1 MKYILT
7 VKHILTVIFILGA
20 TLRVCAGPDAWL
32 QDGLF
37 KPEVMQQIK
46 SKLQLTA
53 DQESKMSAII
63 AQAREKSQ
71 GAETALKEQQQALH
85 GMLRVPETTA
95 DTASAQLTKVLE
107 TEATLKQIQLRTL
120 IALRDVL
127 TPEQQKKAQ
136 TLGAPKVA
144 ADNVTESQIM
154 AKANKLRAA
163 IEATD
168 SLYTAAIKE
177 RGAAIEQLMKNGDL
191 SGADSALDKLIAD
204 SGVDDLEKKSA
215 APDFSKYETGN
226 TDIEALKQRVEA
238 VRSDAE
244 STVSIPLLRQ
254 FLNAKEAIETAKAAN
269 DTATIGRILTW
280 VEKSLEQTK
289 SKSPG
294 SKP

>member
-163 IEATD
+163 IEH
-168 SLYTAAIKE
+168 
-177 RGAAIEQLMKNGDL
+177 LMKNGDL

-254 FLNAKEAIETAKAAN
+254 FLNAKEAIEAAKAAN